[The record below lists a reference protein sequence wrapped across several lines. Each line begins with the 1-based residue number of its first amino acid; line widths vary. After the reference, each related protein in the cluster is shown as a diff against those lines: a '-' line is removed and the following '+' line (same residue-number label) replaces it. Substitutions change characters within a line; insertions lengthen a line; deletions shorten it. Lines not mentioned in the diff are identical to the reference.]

1 MTKTDELIKRDIVN
15 HLIWDNRVDASKIGV
30 EVENGTVT
38 LKGEVPTYLSKLAA
52 ESDALDVLG
61 VIHTIN
67 ELNVSYPSFIPAPPD
82 EELEENI
89 RTRLAANPDI
99 NLLDMEV
106 MVRSG
111 IVTLK
116 GTVDAYWKKFYAEKL
131 IEPEPGVIVIENHL
145 AVVPTEDI
153 IDQQIAEDIMR
164 TIDAKANVEAD
175 DINVTVKDGVVTLTG
190 TVPSWTARR
199 SAFDAALYTT
209 GVVGVENRL
218 TVSGTERVF

>member
-1 MTKTDELIKRDIVN
+1 
-15 HLIWDNRVDASKIGV
+15 
-30 EVENGTVT
+30 
-38 LKGEVPTYLSKLAA
+38 
-52 ESDALDVLG
+52 
-61 VIHTIN
+61 
-67 ELNVSYPSFIPAPPD
+67 
-82 EELEENI
+82 
-89 RTRLAANPDI
+89 
-99 NLLDMEV
+99 ME
-106 MVRSG
+106 
-111 IVTLK
+111 
-116 GTVDAYWKKFYAEKL
+116 KFYAEKF

>member
-67 ELNVSYPSFIPAPPD
+67 ELNVRYPSFIPAPPD
-82 EELEENI
+82 GELEENI

-106 MVRSG
+106 TVRSG
-111 IVTLK
+111 IVTLR
-116 GTVDAYWKKFYAEKL
+116 GTVDAYWKSSMQKSSSS
-131 IEPEPGVIVIENHL
+131 
-145 AVVPTEDI
+145 
-153 IDQQIAEDIMR
+153 R
-164 TIDAKANVEAD
+164 
-175 DINVTVKDGVVTLTG
+175 
-190 TVPSWTARR
+190 
-199 SAFDAALYTT
+199 
-209 GVVGVENRL
+209 NRA
-218 TVSGTERVF
+218 